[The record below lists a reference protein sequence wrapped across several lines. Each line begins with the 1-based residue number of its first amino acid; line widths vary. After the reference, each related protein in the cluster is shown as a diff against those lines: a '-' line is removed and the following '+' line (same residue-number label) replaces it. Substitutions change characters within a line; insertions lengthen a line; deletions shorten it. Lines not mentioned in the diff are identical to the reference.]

1 MKKQIASITLMICG
15 LLYKPSVIQAQAPVR
30 ALTSQA
36 PILPMNV
43 KFRYVPQY
51 FVQPI
56 EDDPR
61 YARIEALVDEGR
73 CEVVLLD
80 KTMKRPIFYST
91 LSRKVDAVKANGADA
106 YATPIDFE
114 AFMLGDFTRLFR
126 IRLHDRIG
134 QAIEWQFVAGQM
146 VPHASPEVIS
156 RTGDSGIAIFY
167 APRRAAAAVGTSL
180 TIGGREYVPEPTQS
194 RARLGT
200 FYATDMTIG
209 QILPGTQLWRVESGP
224 VSLAEAA
231 QWDLRGEGGR
241 RSMLAIKQL
250 YDTGALIDQIELDD
264 PDAPE
269 VILTLVRSGDSYSLQ
284 LMSATAHGNTLWI
297 FLGPALPLPEH
308 QADDKTVVTFT
319 VAVNE
324 DASIASGRLVVRRVF
339 DTEHLQW
346 QFETPGLAKGEVF
359 ETGVNLIPKNT
370 EQAKCTN
377 EDCSIR
383 SQTP

>member
-1 MKKQIASITLMICG
+1 MKKRIVSMTLLTCG
-15 LLYKPSVIQAQAPVR
+15 LLHEPSAIQAQAPVR
-30 ALTSQA
+30 ALTLQA
-36 PILPMNV
+36 RVLPMNV

-51 FVQPI
+51 FVQSV

-80 KTMKRPIFYST
+80 KTMNRRIFYST
-91 LSRKVDAVKANGADA
+91 LSRTVDALKANGVDA
-106 YATPIDFE
+106 YATRIDFE
-114 AFMLGDFTRLFR
+114 GLTLGDSTPLFR
-126 IRLHDRIG
+126 IRFHDRIR
-134 QAIEWQFVAGQM
+134 QVIEWQFVASHM
-146 VPHASPEVIS
+146 VPHVLPEVIS
-156 RTGDSGIAIFY
+156 PTDDSGIAFFY

-209 QILPGTQLWRVESGP
+209 QILPGTELWRVESGP

-241 RSMLAIKQL
+241 QSMLANKQL
-250 YDTGALIDQIELDD
+250 YDTGALIDQTELYD

-269 VILTLVRSGDSYSLQ
+269 VILTLVRSGDTYSLR
-284 LMSATAHGNTLWI
+284 LMSATAHGNTPWI
-297 FLGPALPLPEH
+297 FFGPDLPLPEH
-308 QADDKTVVTFT
+308 QSDDKTIVTFT
-319 VAVNE
+319 VAENE
-324 DASIASGRLVVRRVF
+324 DASIASGRLVVRRVL
-339 DTEHLQW
+339 DTEHLEW
-346 QFETPGLAKGEVF
+346 QFDSPDLAKGEVF
-359 ETGVNLIPKNT
+359 ETGVNLISKDN
-370 EQAKCTN
+370 EQTKCMN

-383 SQTP
+383 SQKP